1 MDLVWTLLGVAVIL
15 VGLVDVFF
23 AVLQHD
29 AIGFLTPKLYRWSW
43 VVARTL
49 TEPLP
54 TGLRSSL
61 RSLVAPS
68 MVLFTLVVWLG
79 TQLVGYALVYYPGM
93 LGGEF
98 DLGPQLRPSFGVAL
112 YMSAVNLSSLG
123 SVDVFPT
130 TMLFRAVSASQTIV
144 GLGILTLTVSYLLNV
159 YRVLQSQNTLAA
171 ALHHQA
177 EDGGDPRSIL
187 APHFVDGRPEGLST
201 HLREFH
207 RSLVDQAE
215 GMRRYP
221 IVYYFQSR
229 RAYRSIPYIFHMI
242 GGVVAALRFGLEKG
256 HPATQDP
263 WLPPLTIG
271 FGDVMREVEDHF
283 GPDVGR
289 ERPDPVPFER
299 FRAAVAAEAGEGG
312 EAAGDER
319 VEEFLALDRFMRRLA
334 DVGPPDPE
342 ETYERYTEWL
352 PFATESREFVST
364 LAEDLGTDLEQLQA
378 EPETDPA
385 DPVPPRR
392 EH

>member
-1 MDLVWTLLGVAVIL
+1 MELTWTVLGVAFIL

-43 VVARTL
+43 ISARTL
-49 TEPLP
+49 TQPLP
-54 TGLRSSL
+54 TGLRSSI
-61 RSLVAPS
+61 RSLAAPG
-68 MVLFTLVVWLG
+68 MVLLTLVVWLG
-79 TQLVGYALVYYPGM
+79 TQLLGFALVYYPGI
-93 LGGEF
+93 LGNEF
-98 DLGPQLRPSFGVAL
+98 AIGPHLRRSFGVAL
-112 YMSAVNLSSLG
+112 YVSAVSLSSLG

-130 TMLFRAVSASQTIV
+130 TMAFRALAASETLV

-159 YRVLQSQNTLAA
+159 YRVLQAQNTLAA

-242 GGVVAALRFGLEKG
+242 GGVVAALRFGLPKD
-256 HPATQDP
+256 HPATLDP

-283 GPDVGR
+283 GPGVPR
-289 ERPDPVPFER
+289 QRPEPVPFER
-299 FRAAVAAEAGEGG
+299 FCAALDGETGD
-312 EAAGDER
+312 AVDER
-319 VEEFLALDRFMRRLA
+319 AEEFLALDRFMRGLA
-334 DVGPPDPE
+334 DIDGPPDAE
-342 ETYERYTEWL
+342 ETYERYCTWL
-352 PFATESREFVST
+352 PFAVESREFVSA
-364 LAEDLGTDLEQLQA
+364 LARDLGTDLGQLEA

-392 EH
+392 GR

>member
-29 AIGFLTPKLYRWSW
+29 AIGFLTPKLYRLSW
-43 VVARTL
+43 VAARTL
-49 TEPLP
+49 TQPLP
-54 TGLRSSL
+54 TGLRSSI
-61 RSLVAPS
+61 RSLAAPG
-68 MVLFTLVVWLG
+68 MVLLTIVVWLG
-79 TQLVGYALVYYPGM
+79 TQLIGFALVYYPGV
-93 LGGEF
+93 LGNEF
-98 DLGPQLRPSFGVAL
+98 ALGSDLRASFGVAL
-112 YMSAVNLSSLG
+112 YTSAVTLSSLG
-123 SVDVFPT
+123 STDVVPT
-130 TMLFRAVSASQTIV
+130 AMAFRAVAATETLV

-159 YRVLQSQNTLAA
+159 YRVLQAQNTLAA

-187 APHFVDGRPEGLST
+187 APHFVAGRPEGLST

-242 GGVVAALRFGLEKG
+242 GGVVAALRFGLPKD
-256 HPATQDP
+256 HPATLDP
-263 WLPPLTIG
+263 WLPPLITG
-271 FGDVMREVEDHF
+271 FGDVMTEVEEHF
-283 GPDVGR
+283 GPGVPR
-289 ERPDPVPFER
+289 QRPEPVPFER
-299 FRAAVAAEAGEGG
+299 FRAALDG
-312 EAAGDER
+312 EADGAVDER
-319 VEEFLALDRFMRRLA
+319 AEEFLAMDRFMRRLA
-334 DVGPPDPE
+334 DIDGPPDAE
-342 ETYERYTEWL
+342 ETYERYCAWL

-364 LAEDLGTDLEQLQA
+364 LAEDLGTDLEQLEA
-378 EPETDPA
+378 EPETDPS

-392 EH
+392 EG

>member
-1 MDLVWTLLGVAVIL
+1 M
-15 VGLVDVFF
+15 FF

-43 VVARTL
+43 VAARTL
-49 TEPLP
+49 TAPLP
-54 TGLRSSL
+54 TGLRSSI
-61 RSLVAPS
+61 RSLAAPG
-68 MVLFTLVVWLG
+68 MVLLTLVVWLG
-79 TQLVGYALVYYPGM
+79 TQLLGFALVYYPGVM
-93 LGGEF
+93 GNEFTLGAH
-98 DLGPQLRPSFGVAL
+98 LRPSLGAAIYV
-112 YMSAVNLSSLG
+112 SSVTISSLG
-123 SVDVFPT
+123 ATDAFPT
-130 TMLFRAVSASQTIV
+130 TMSYRALAAGETLV

-159 YRVLQSQNTLAA
+159 YRVLQAQNTLAA

-187 APHFVDGRPEGLST
+187 APHFVGGRPEGLST

-242 GGVVAALRFGLEKG
+242 GGVVAALRFGLPKD
-256 HPATQDP
+256 HPATLDP
-263 WLPPLTIG
+263 WLPPLITG

-283 GPDVGR
+283 GPAMVRDH
-289 ERPDPVPFER
+289 PDPVPFER
-299 FRAAVAAEAGEGG
+299 FRAAHEGEGG
-312 EAAGDER
+312 EGVDER
-319 VEEFLALDRFMRRLA
+319 TEEFRAMDRFMRRLA
-334 DVGPPDPE
+334 ALDGPPDVQ
-342 ETYERYTEWL
+342 ETYERYCAWL
-352 PFATESREFVST
+352 PFAVESREFVST
-364 LAEDLGTDLEQLQA
+364 LAKDLGTDLEQLQA

-392 EH
+392 EAKS

>member
-1 MDLVWTLLGVAVIL
+1 MDLVWTLLGLALIV

-43 VVARTL
+43 VAARTV
-49 TEPLP
+49 TAPLP
-54 TGLRSSL
+54 TRLRSSV
-61 RSLVAPS
+61 RSLAAPG
-68 MVLFTLVVWLG
+68 MVVLTLAVWLG
-79 TQLVGYALVYYPGM
+79 TQLLGFALVYYPGVTGDEFT
-93 LGGEF
+93 LGA
-98 DLGPQLRPSFGVAL
+98 DVRPSFGAAL

-123 SVDVFPT
+123 SPDVFPT
-130 TMLFRAVSASQTIV
+130 AMVYRAVSASETLV

-159 YRVLQSQNTLAA
+159 YRVLQAQNTLAA

-207 RSLVDQAE
+207 RSLVNQAE

-229 RAYRSIPYIFHMI
+229 RAYRSIPYLFHMI
-242 GGVVAALRFGLEKG
+242 GGVVAALRFGLPKG

-263 WLPPLTIG
+263 WLPPLTTG

-283 GPDVGR
+283 GPGVALD
-289 ERPDPVPFER
+289 RPEPVPFER
-299 FRAAVAAEAGEGG
+299 FCTALKEGE
-312 EAAGDER
+312 ETGDER
-319 VEEFLALDRFMRRLA
+319 LDEFLALDRFMRRLA
-334 DVGPPDPE
+334 EMEGPPDPE
-342 ETYERYTEWL
+342 ETYERYCAWL
-352 PFATESREFVST
+352 PFAAESREFVQT
-364 LAEDLGTDLEQLQA
+364 LAHDLGTDLEQLQA
-378 EPETDPA
+378 EPETDPS

-392 EH
+392 QP

>member
-1 MDLVWTLLGVAVIL
+1 MDLAWTLLGIAIIL

-43 VVARTL
+43 VAVRTV
-49 TEPLP
+49 TGRLP
-54 TGLRSSL
+54 TRLRSSA
-61 RSLVAPS
+61 RSLAAPAMVA
-68 MVLFTLVVWLG
+68 LTLLVWLG
-79 TQLVGYALVYYPGM
+79 TQLVGFAVLYYPG
-93 LGGEF
+93 LLDDRF
-98 DLGPQLRPSFGVAL
+98 VAGPGLDDSFGTAL
-112 YMSAVNLSSLG
+112 YVSAIHLSSLG
-123 SVDVFPT
+123 STDIVAT
-130 TMLFRAVSASQTIV
+130 TMSLRLLTASETFV

-159 YRVLQSQNTLAA
+159 YRVLQAQNSLAA

-207 RSLVDQAE
+207 RSLVNQAE

-242 GGVVAALRFGLEKG
+242 GGVVAALRFGLPKG
-256 HPATQDP
+256 HPAAQDP
-263 WLPPLTIG
+263 WLPSLTTG

-283 GPDVGR
+283 GPRLTR
-289 ERPDPVPFER
+289 EEHDPVPFER
-299 FRAAVAAEAGEGG
+299 FQAALDEQGG
-312 EAAGDER
+312 ETGDER
-319 VEEFLALDRFMRRLA
+319 LEEFLALDRFMRRLA
-334 DVGPPDPE
+334 AVEGPPGAE
-342 ETYERYTEWL
+342 ETYERYLTWL
-352 PFATESREFVST
+352 PFATESRGFVET
-364 LAEDLGTDLEQLQA
+364 LARDLGTDLEQLQA
-378 EPETDPA
+378 EPETDPS

-392 EH
+392 QI

>member
-1 MDLVWTLLGVAVIL
+1 MDLIWTVLGIAIILLGLI
-15 VGLVDVFF
+15 DVFF

-43 VVARTL
+43 IVARTL
-49 TEPLP
+49 TQPLP
-54 TGLRSSL
+54 TRLRSSI
-61 RSLVAPS
+61 RSLAAPG
-68 MVLFTLVVWLG
+68 MVLLTLAVWLG
-79 TQLVGYALVYYPGM
+79 TQLAGFALVYYPGV

-98 DLGPQLRPSFGVAL
+98 TLGPDLRPSFGAAL

-130 TMLFRAVSASQTIV
+130 TMSFRAVSASQTIV

-159 YRVLQSQNTLAA
+159 YRVLQAQNTLAA

-207 RSLVDQAE
+207 RSLVNQAE

-242 GGVVAALRFGLEKG
+242 GGVVAALRFGLPRG
-256 HPATQDP
+256 HPATRDP
-263 WLPPLTIG
+263 WLPPLTTG

-283 GPDVGR
+283 GPDVAR
-289 ERPDPVPFER
+289 DQPDPVPFER
-299 FRAAVAAEAGEGG
+299 FRAALSGDPDEAGE
-312 EAAGDER
+312 ER
-319 VEEFLALDRFMRRLA
+319 LEEFLALDRFMRRLA
-334 DVGPPDPE
+334 DVEGRPDPE
-342 ETYERYTEWL
+342 ETYARYTEWL
-352 PFATESREFVST
+352 PFATASREFVAT
-364 LAEDLGTDLEQLQA
+364 LARDLGTDLEQLQA
-378 EPETDPA
+378 EPETDPS

-392 EH
+392 QN